1 VKRRAFL
8 GGSLLALVVPR
19 AVRAQTQAPR
29 IGILL
34 PRPGA
39 SSEAFRKG
47 LRELGYVDGQNL
59 AIESRVA
66 GKPIDQ
72 PAMASELVN
81 SKVDVIVTWTTP
93 AALAAAAATSAIP
106 IAAMS
111 GDPVRIGLAASL
123 ARPGGN
129 VTGVALMTDELEIK
143 KLELLKETVPR
154 ASRIAILWNRDNP
167 VWGRVVDRLRE
178 VAATLAVKLH
188 ELPVSDASQFD
199 GALRSARIARA
210 GALLVVEENL
220 FTVNKKG
227 LAKLVAM
234 HRVPAIFHQEDFV
247 ELGGLMSCSV
257 NTSDMLYRLA
267 GYVDRIIRGAKPAD
281 LPIEQPRKFD
291 IAVNLKTAKAF
302 ALAVPQSILL
312 RANRIFE

>member
-81 SKVDVIVTWTTP
+81 SKVVDPNGDEVIV
-93 AALAAAAATSAIP
+93 
-106 IAAMS
+106 
-111 GDPVRIGLAASL
+111 IGLTPGFSL
-123 ARPGGN
+123 VQGPNKR
-129 VTGVALMTDELEIK
+129 V
-143 KLELLKETVPR
+143 
-154 ASRIAILWNRDNP
+154 SRR
-167 VWGRVVDRLRE
+167 
-178 VAATLAVKLH
+178 
-188 ELPVSDASQFD
+188 
-199 GALRSARIARA
+199 
-210 GALLVVEENL
+210 
-220 FTVNKKG
+220 
-227 LAKLVAM
+227 
-234 HRVPAIFHQEDFV
+234 
-247 ELGGLMSCSV
+247 
-257 NTSDMLYRLA
+257 
-267 GYVDRIIRGAKPAD
+267 
-281 LPIEQPRKFD
+281 
-291 IAVNLKTAKAF
+291 
-302 ALAVPQSILL
+302 
-312 RANRIFE
+312 